1 MVADILLN
9 DPSASGGL
17 KWKRMVVEWEL
28 QALQTEGKTGHVVYR
43 IPSSADT
50 LPFSA
55 LAYF

>member
-1 MVADILLN
+1 MEADILLN

-17 KWKRMVVEWEL
+17 KWKRMVVEREL
-28 QALQTEGKTGHVVYR
+28 QALQTKGRTGHVVHG

-55 LAYF
+55 LEYF